1 MKTNN
6 VVEKCNCHKPSFF
19 KYRSI
24 CGAKFLVSDLA
35 KLKFYCKK
43 CGKKIILHPK
53 SALAKMIEKFASIP
67 LYALIVHIIL
77 SMKLPFVLDANS
89 ALLFRIASIAIVLI
103 CHNLLL
109 EIFFF
114 VNLIF
119 VLNEKEK

>member
-67 LYALIVHIIL
+67 LLALIAYVL
-77 SMKLPFVLDANS
+77 SSIELPSIFKGEYE
-89 ALLFRIASIAIVLI
+89 LLFRMINIFLVLL
-103 CHNLLL
+103 CHSLLL

-114 VNLIF
+114 VNLKF
-119 VLNEKEK
+119 MPAKQP